1 MGVSVLPEPSEAV
14 PMTSALER
22 AVRTSGPDA
31 VLEALSEPE
40 KAALRYIWRLQAR
53 ENQIAP
59 PGDWLTWLVLT
70 GRGWGK
76 TRVMSEWI
84 RGRIESGEAR
94 RIALVG
100 RTPAD
105 ARDVMVEGESGLL
118 SVFPP
123 DQRPDYE
130 PSKRRITFHTGAVAT
145 VYSSENPDQL
155 RGPQHD
161 TAACDELA
169 TFKSPEAFD
178 NLQLGLRL
186 GRPRQIVTTTPRP
199 VRVLRDLMGGAD
211 TVITRGTSYENRTN
225 LAPAFFKQVI
235 ARYEGTRR
243 GQQEIEGLL
252 LDEVPGALWTREMV
266 RYQDPPEMRRV
277 VVGVDPSISDG
288 EDAAECGIVVAGEG
302 VDGTFYVLADRSL
315 RGSPARWGRAVVD
328 AWLDKGADRV
338 VAEENQGGKMVE
350 LTLRTIEAD
359 IPYRGVHASVGK
371 QARAEPVSALYEQG
385 RVAHAK
391 PFDELEDQLCNW
403 VPGEGE
409 SPDRLD
415 AMVWALTE
423 LGVKRRYEPKI
434 F

>member
-1 MGVSVLPEPSEAV
+1 
-14 PMTSALER
+14 MTTSPIER
-22 AVRTSGPDA
+22 AIQNVGPERFLSSLT
-31 VLEALSEPE
+31 VQEQQAL
-40 KAALRYIWRLQAR
+40 AYQWRLWAR
-53 ENQIAP
+53 PSQLPP
-59 PGDWLTWLVLT
+59 PGEWLTWLVLT

-84 RGRIESGEAR
+84 RVRIESGEAR

-105 ARDVMVEGESGLL
+105 ARDVMVEGESGIL

-161 TAACDELA
+161 TAACDELS

-186 GRPRQIVTTTPRP
+186 GNPRQIVTTTPRP
-199 VRVLRDLMGGAD
+199 VRVLRDLMGSAD
-211 TVITRGTSYENRTN
+211 TVITRGTSYENRAN

-252 LDEVPGALWTREMV
+252 LDEVPGALWTREMI
-266 RYQDPPEMRRV
+266 RYAAPPEMRRV

-302 VDGTFYVLADRSL
+302 VDGKFYVLADRSP

-328 AWLDKGADRV
+328 AWLEYGADRV

-371 QARAEPVSALYEQG
+371 QARAEPVSALYEQR
-385 RVAHAK
+385 RVAHAT
-391 PFDELEDQLCNW
+391 PFTELEDQLCNW

-423 LGVKRRYEPKI
+423 LGIKRRYEPKI

>member
-1 MGVSVLPEPSEAV
+1 
-14 PMTSALER
+14 MTSALER
-22 AVRTSGPDA
+22 AVRNAGPDA
-31 VLEALSEPE
+31 VLSALSEPE
-40 KAALRYIWRLQAR
+40 KAALRYLWHVHAR
-53 ENQIAP
+53 ENQLPP
-59 PGDWLTWLVLT
+59 PGDWLTWLVMA
-70 GRGWGK
+70 GRGYGK
-76 TRVMSEWI
+76 TRTGAEWV
-84 RGRIESGEAR
+84 RMRVESGEAQ

-105 ARDVMVEGESGLL
+105 ARDVMVEGESGIL

-123 DQRPDYE
+123 NLKPDYE
-130 PSKRRITFHTGAVAT
+130 PSKRRITFYTGAVAT

-155 RGPQHD
+155 RGPQQD
-161 TAACDELA
+161 TAWVDELG
-169 TFKSPEAFD
+169 TFKHQEAFD

-186 GRPRQIVTTTPRP
+186 GNPRQIVTTTPRP
-199 VRVLRDLMGGAD
+199 VRVLRDLLEETDA
-211 TVITRGTSYENRTN
+211 VVTRGTSYENRAN
-225 LAPAFFKQVI
+225 LAPAFYRQVI

-252 LDEVPGALWTREMV
+252 LDEVPGALWTREMI
-266 RYQDPPEMRRV
+266 RYAAPPEMRRV

-302 VDGTFYVLADRSL
+302 VDGQFYVLADCSL

-328 AWLDKGADRV
+328 AWLDYGADRV

-385 RVAHAK
+385 RVFHAT
-391 PFDELEDQLCNW
+391 PFTELEDQLCNW

-423 LGVKRRYEPKI
+423 LGIKRRYEPKI

>member
-1 MGVSVLPEPSEAV
+1 
-14 PMTSALER
+14 MTSPLER
-22 AVRTSGPDA
+22 AVRNSGPDA
-31 VLEALSEPE
+31 VLDALSKPE
-40 KAALRYIWRLQAR
+40 KAALRYMWHLHAR
-53 ENQIAP
+53 ASQLP
-59 PGDWLTWLVLT
+59 PDGDWLTWLVLT

-225 LAPAFFKQVI
+225 LAPAFYRQVI

-302 VDGTFYVLADRSL
+302 VDGQYYVLADRSL
-315 RGSPARWGRAVVD
+315 RGSPARWGRAVVE
-328 AWLDKGADRV
+328 AWLDYGADRV

-385 RVAHAK
+385 RVFHAT
-391 PFDELEDQLCNW
+391 PFTELEDQLCNW
-403 VPGEGE
+403 VPGEGG

-415 AMVWALTE
+415 ACVWALTE

>member
-1 MGVSVLPEPSEAV
+1 
-14 PMTSALER
+14 MTSLLER
-22 AVRTSGPDA
+22 AVRNAGPDA
-31 VLEALSEPE
+31 VLGALSEPE
-40 KAALRYIWRLQAR
+40 KAALRYIWRLHAR
-53 ENQIAP
+53 KNQLPP
-59 PGDWLTWLVLT
+59 PGDWLTWLVMA
-70 GRGWGK
+70 GRGYGK
-76 TRVMSEWI
+76 TRTGAEWV
-84 RGRIESGEAR
+84 RMRVEAGEAQ

-105 ARDVMVEGESGLL
+105 ARDVMVEGESGIL
-118 SVFPP
+118 SVFPS
-123 DQRPDYE
+123 DLKPDYE

-155 RGPQHD
+155 RGPQQD
-161 TAACDELA
+161 TAWVDELG
-169 TFKSPEAFD
+169 TFKHQEAFD
-178 NLQLGLRL
+178 NLQMGLRL
-186 GRPRQIVTTTPRP
+186 GNPRQIVTTTPRP
-199 VRVLRDLMGGAD
+199 VRVLRDLLED
-211 TVITRGTSYENRTN
+211 TDAVVTRGTSYENRAN
-225 LAPAFFKQVI
+225 LAPAFFPQVI

-302 VDGTFYVLADRSL
+302 VDGKFYVLADCSL

-385 RVAHAK
+385 RVFHAK
-391 PFDELEDQLCNW
+391 PFDELEDQLTNW

-423 LGVKRRYEPKI
+423 LGIKRRYEPKI

>member
-1 MGVSVLPEPSEAV
+1 
-14 PMTSALER
+14 MTSALER
-22 AVRTSGPDA
+22 AVRNAGPDA
-31 VLEALSEPE
+31 VLSALSEPE
-40 KAALRYIWRLQAR
+40 KAALRYIWRLHAR
-53 ENQIAP
+53 KNQLP
-59 PGDWLTWLVLT
+59 PEGDWLTWLVLT

-169 TFKSPEAFD
+169 TFKSPAAFD

-199 VRVLRDLMGGAD
+199 VRVLRDLMGSAD
-211 TVITRGTSYENRTN
+211 TVITRGTSYENRAN
-225 LAPAFFKQVI
+225 LAPAFFRQVI

-252 LDEVPGALWTREMV
+252 LDEVPGALWTREMI
-266 RYQDPPEMRRV
+266 RCQDPPEMRRV

-302 VDGTFYVLADRSL
+302 VDGQYYVLADCSL
-315 RGSPARWGRAVVD
+315 RGSPARWGRAVVE
-328 AWLDKGADRV
+328 AWLKHRADRV

-371 QARAEPVSALYEQG
+371 QARAEPVSALYEQE
-385 RVAHAK
+385 RVFHAT
-391 PFDELEDQLCNW
+391 PFTELEDQLCNW

>member
-1 MGVSVLPEPSEAV
+1 
-14 PMTSALER
+14 MTSLLEK
-22 AVRTSGPDA
+22 AVKSAGADA
-31 VLEALSEPE
+31 VLGALSEPE

-53 ENQIAP
+53 DNQLPP
-59 PGDWLTWLVLT
+59 PGEWLTWLVMA
-70 GRGWGK
+70 GRGYGK
-76 TRVMSEWI
+76 TRTGAEWI

-105 ARDVMVEGESGLL
+105 ARDVMVEGESGILA
-118 SVFPP
+118 VFPP
-123 DQRPDYE
+123 DRRPDYE
-130 PSKRRITFHTGAVAT
+130 PSKRRVTFHTGAVAT
-145 VYSSENPDQL
+145 VDSSENPDQL
-155 RGPQHD
+155 RGPQQD
-161 TAACDELA
+161 TAWVDELG
-169 TFKSPEAFD
+169 TFKHQEAFD

-186 GRPRQIVTTTPRP
+186 GNPRQIVTTTPRP
-199 VRVLRDLMGGAD
+199 VRVLRNLLEDAD
-211 TVITRGTSYENRTN
+211 AVVTRGTSYENRAN

-243 GQQEIEGLL
+243 SQREIEGLL
-252 LDEVPGALWTREMV
+252 LDEVPGALWTREMI
-266 RYQDPPEMRRV
+266 RYAAPPKMRRV

-302 VDGTFYVLADRSL
+302 VDGQFYVLADCSL

-328 AWLDKGADRV
+328 AWLDYGVDRV

-350 LTLRTIEAD
+350 LSLRTIEAD

-385 RVAHAK
+385 RVFHAT
-391 PFDELEDQLCNW
+391 PFTELEDQLCNW

-415 AMVWALTE
+415 ACVWALTE

>member
-1 MGVSVLPEPSEAV
+1 
-14 PMTSALER
+14 MTSALER
-22 AVRTSGPDA
+22 AVRNSGPDA
-31 VLEALSEPE
+31 VLGALSEPE

-53 ENQIAP
+53 ENQMPP

-123 DQRPDYE
+123 DQLPDYE

-199 VRVLRDLMGGAD
+199 VRVLRDLMGSAD
-211 TVITRGTSYENRTN
+211 TVITRGTSYENRAN
-225 LAPAFFKQVI
+225 LAPAFFRQVI

-252 LDEVPGALWTREMV
+252 LDEVPGALWTREMIHC
-266 RYQDPPEMRRV
+266 QDPPEMRRV

-302 VDGTFYVLADRSL
+302 VDGKFYVLADRSL

-385 RVAHAK
+385 RVAHAG
-391 PFDELEDQLCNW
+391 PFTELEDQLCNW